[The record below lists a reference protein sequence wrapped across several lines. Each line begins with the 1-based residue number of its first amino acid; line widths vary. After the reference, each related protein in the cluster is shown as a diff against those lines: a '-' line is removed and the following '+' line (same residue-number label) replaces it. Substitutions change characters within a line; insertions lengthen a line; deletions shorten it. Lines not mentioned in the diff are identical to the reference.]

1 MDYNERFNET
11 FKEFMQDLIRVFPE
25 DVEFRMY
32 ELAIQSTMTYYP
44 TYIGEMF
51 FEKVTLPFEDK
62 IMQRDT
68 TFFLTHDYTDVL
80 DNPHKEA
87 NAIIE
92 KIKDCW
98 VNMVDDNKEIVWK
111 YFRILVLLSKKI
123 QNRT

>member
-32 ELAIQSTMTYYP
+32 ELAIQSTMMYYP
-44 TYIGEMF
+44 TYVGEMF
-51 FEKVTLPFEDK
+51 FEKVTRPFEDK
-62 IMQRDT
+62 IMQRDSS
-68 TFFLTHDYTDVL
+68 FFLAHDYTDVL

-98 VNMVDDNKEIVWK
+98 VNMVDENKDIVWK
-111 YFRILVLLSKKI
+111 YFRVLVLLSKKI
-123 QNRT
+123 RT

>member
-44 TYIGEMF
+44 TYVGEMF
-51 FEKVTLPFEDK
+51 FEKVTVPFEEK
-62 IMQRDT
+62 IMQRDS

-80 DNPHKEA
+80 HNPHKEA
-87 NAIIE
+87 NAVIE

-98 VNMVDDNKEIVWK
+98 VNMVDENKDIVWK
-111 YFRILVLLSKKI
+111 YFRVLVLLSKKI
-123 QNRT
+123 RT